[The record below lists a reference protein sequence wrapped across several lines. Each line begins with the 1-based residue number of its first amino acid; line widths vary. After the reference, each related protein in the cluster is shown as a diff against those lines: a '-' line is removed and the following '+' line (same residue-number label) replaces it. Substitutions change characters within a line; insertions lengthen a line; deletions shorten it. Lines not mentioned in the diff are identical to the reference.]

1 MDMVDQG
8 LNADPIAVEEAYAK
22 LTTLRATLP
31 TVMDAGCWDAF
42 LSPTG
47 IAEAPVGRH
56 TGNAIFC
63 TPWSFL
69 GTPSAAVPGFKSAET
84 GMPVGVQFNGGHGDD
99 LTVLALGKWLH
110 AHANL
115 TKPKPPGPHPL
126 PGHGDYP
133 PPPRPDSAKL

>member
-1 MDMVDQG
+1 MDMIDQG
-8 LNADPIAVEEAYAK
+8 LNADPDAVEAAYAK
-22 LTTLRATLP
+22 LRSLRAALP
-31 TVMDAGCWDAF
+31 IVMDAGGWDAF

-47 IAEAPVGRH
+47 IAEAPIGRH

-84 GMPVGVQFNGGHGDD
+84 GMPVGVQFNGRHGDD
-99 LTVLALGKWLH
+99 STVLALAKWLH
-110 AHANL
+110 AYANL
-115 TKPKPPGPHPL
+115 TKPAPPGPHSL

-133 PPPRPDSAKL
+133 PPPLPDVAKL

>member
-1 MDMVDQG
+1 MDMLDQG
-8 LNADPIAVEEAYAK
+8 LNADPAAVEAAYAK
-22 LTTLRATLP
+22 LKTLRSALP
-31 TVMDAGCWDAF
+31 DVMDALGCDAF

-47 IAEAPVGRH
+47 VAEAPIGRH

-84 GMPVGVQFNGGHGDD
+84 GMPVGVQFNGRHGDD
-99 LTVLALGKWLH
+99 SKVLALGKWLH

-115 TKPKPPGPHPL
+115 TKPAPPGPHPL

-133 PPPRPDSAKL
+133 RPPPPDAAKL

>member
-8 LNADPIAVEEAYAK
+8 LTADPAAVEAAYAK
-22 LTTLRATLP
+22 LTVLREALP
-31 TVMDAGCWDAF
+31 KVMNAGGWDAF

-47 IAEAPVGRH
+47 IAEAPTGRH

-84 GMPVGVQFNGGHGDD
+84 GMPVGVQFNGRHGDD
-99 LTVLALGKWLH
+99 LVVLTLGKWLH
-110 AHANL
+110 AHLNL
-115 TKPKPPGPHPL
+115 TRQASLGPHSP
-126 PGHGDYP
+126 PRHGDYAP
-133 PPPRPDSAKL
+133 PPPPDVAKI